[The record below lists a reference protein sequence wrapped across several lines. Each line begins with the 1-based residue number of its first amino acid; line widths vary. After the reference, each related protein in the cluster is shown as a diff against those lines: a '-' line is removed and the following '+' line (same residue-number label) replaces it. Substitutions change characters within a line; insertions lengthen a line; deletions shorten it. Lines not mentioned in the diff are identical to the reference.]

1 MLSRAFNLSKTTM
14 QNKTIEKKT
23 NKYSTKSD
31 VPTEKYN
38 VHDETGID
46 LLEQN
51 AKSISQP
58 KKITNLNTDCMEIVF
73 ENLEFNDLVNV
84 IDSSKEFY
92 SAACQVYKNKY
103 INMNVMFNTVVG
115 GLR

>member
-23 NKYSTKSD
+23 NKYSTKSN

-38 VHDETGID
+38 VHDETGAD

-51 AKSISQP
+51 VKC
-58 KKITNLNTDCMEIVF
+58 IT
-73 ENLEFNDLVNV
+73 
-84 IDSSKEFY
+84 
-92 SAACQVYKNKY
+92 
-103 INMNVMFNTVVG
+103 
-115 GLR
+115 